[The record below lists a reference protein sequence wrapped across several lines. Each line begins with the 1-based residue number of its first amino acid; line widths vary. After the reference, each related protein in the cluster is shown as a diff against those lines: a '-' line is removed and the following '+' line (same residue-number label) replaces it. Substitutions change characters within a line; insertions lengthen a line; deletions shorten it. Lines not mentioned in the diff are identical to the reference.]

1 MQNYLRKVFLL
12 RKTIFKILLLI
23 VLLVFL
29 LSGCSTSKVIGYTYD
44 LDEHNNQIKLDDI
57 YSFSYEI
64 KDDEIIGEIQI
75 KDNSSEFKGILVDH
89 NEDQQKFHGNIN
101 FKEDEKEFDISI
113 YNGETATGLYYN
125 KSRKNVNGF
134 VIERI
139 TEQ

>member
-1 MQNYLRKVFLL
+1 LG
-12 RKTIFKILLLI
+12 KTISKILLT

-64 KDDEIIGEIQI
+64 KDDEIIGKIEIEDI
-75 KDNSSEFKGILVDH
+75 SSEFNGILVEH
-89 NEDQQKFHGNIN
+89 NDDQQKFHGTIN
-101 FKEDEKEFDISI
+101 FKDEEKELDISI
-113 YNGETATGLYYN
+113 YNSETATGLYYN
-125 KSRKNVNGF
+125 KSRKNINGF

-139 TEQ
+139 TEE

>member
-1 MQNYLRKVFLL
+1 MFFLG
-12 RKTIFKILLLI
+12 KTISKILLT
-23 VLLVFL
+23 VLLIFL

-75 KDNSSEFKGILVDH
+75 EDNSSKFNGILVDH
-89 NEDQQKFHGNIN
+89 NDDQQKFHGTIN
-101 FKEDEKEFDISI
+101 FKEEEEKELDISI

-125 KSRKNVNGF
+125 KSRKNVDGF
-134 VIERI
+134 VIEKV
-139 TEQ
+139 TEE